1 MKTPLIALALLVT
14 AAAPPAP
21 LKKLTPPDIVNA
33 APASAWR
40 EVPASDLMVMTLEGG
55 KQVVIQ
61 LAPRFAPVHVAN
73 IRALARSDY
82 WRDSTIYRVQDNYV
96 VQWGIG
102 DAKRPL
108 PAGVV
113 ARPPAEYWIPAK
125 GVAVTPLPYRDSY
138 APRVGYVNGWPV
150 AIRANGVLSTTHCYG
165 SLGVGRD
172 LAPDTGSGAE
182 LYAAI
187 GPARAL
193 DRVIAV
199 VGRVISGMDSLSAL
213 ERGTEAL
220 GFYNDKQRPTR
231 ITSIA
236 IAADMPAEARPRFEY
251 LSERSTAFA
260 RYLNKKANRDDDFY
274 RVAAGGVDLCS
285 AAVPVRRIGT
295 APKR

>member
-1 MKTPLIALALLVT
+1 MRNTLLIAAAAMLV
-14 AAAPPAP
+14 AAAPP
-21 LKKLTPPDIVNA
+21 KKLTPPEIVNA
-33 APASAWR
+33 ASASAWR
-40 EVPASDLMVMTLEGG
+40 EIPADDLMVMTLESGR
-55 KQVVIQ
+55 QVVVQ

-82 WRDSTIYRVQDNYV
+82 WRDATIYRVHDNYV

-102 DAKRPL
+102 ETKRPL

-113 ARPPAEYWIPAK
+113 ALPPHEYWMSAK
-125 GVAVTPLPYRDSY
+125 GLSVTRLPYRDSY
-138 APRVGYVNGWPV
+138 APQVGYVDGWPV
-150 AIRANGVLSTTHCYG
+150 AIRGNGDLSTAHCYG
-165 SLGVGRD
+165 SLGVSRG

-182 LYAAI
+182 LYAVI

-199 VGRVISGMDSLSAL
+199 VGRVVSGMESLSPL

-220 GFYNDKQRPTR
+220 GFYNDKQRPTK

-236 IAADMPAEARPRFEY
+236 IAADLPAATRPRFEF
-251 LSERSTAFA
+251 LNEKSDAFA
-260 RYLNKKANRDDDFY
+260 RYLDKKANRDDDFY

-285 AAVPVRRIGT
+285 AAVPIRKIDT
-295 APKR
+295 AVKR

>member
-1 MKTPLIALALLVT
+1 MRAVIALTLLAAT
-14 AAAPPAP
+14 AAAPSPHMV
-21 LKKLTPPDIVNA
+21 TPPEIVNA

-40 EVPASDLMVMTLEGG
+40 EIPAGDLMVLTIEGG
-55 KQVVIQ
+55 RQVVIQ

-82 WRDSTIYRVQDNYV
+82 WRDATIYRVQDNYV

-113 ARPPAEYWIPAK
+113 ARPPPEYWMSAK
-125 GVAVTPLPYRDSY
+125 GLAITPLPYRDSY
-138 APRVGYVNGWPV
+138 APRVGYVDGWPV
-150 AIRANGVLSTTHCYG
+150 AVRSNGVLSTVHCYG

-199 VGRVISGMDSLSAL
+199 VGRVVSGIEALSSL

-220 GFYNDKQRPTR
+220 GFYNDKQRPTK

-236 IAADMPAEARPRFEY
+236 IAADLPATTRPRFEY
-251 LSERSTAFA
+251 LSEKSADFA

-285 AAVPVRRIGT
+285 AAVPIRKIGT
-295 APKR
+295 AARR

>member
-1 MKTPLIALALLVT
+1 MKTALIALALLAT
-14 AAAPPAP
+14 AAAPPP

-40 EVPASDLMVMTLEGG
+40 EVPAGDLMVMTLEGG

-108 PAGVV
+108 AAGVV
-113 ARPPAEYWIPAK
+113 ASPPHEYWMRAK
-125 GVAVTPLPYRDSY
+125 GMAVTPLSYRDSF
-138 APRVGYVNGWPV
+138 APRVGYVDGWPV
-150 AIRANGVLSTTHCYG
+150 AVRTDGTLSTAHCYG

-182 LYAAI
+182 LYAVI

-193 DRVIAV
+193 DRNIAV
-199 VGRVISGMDSLSAL
+199 VGRVVSGIENLSSL

-220 GFYNDKQRPTR
+220 GFYNDKQRPTK
-231 ITSIA
+231 IIA
-236 IAADMPAEARPRFEY
+236 IGIAADMPAETRPRFEY
-251 LSERSTAFA
+251 LSETSAAFA

-274 RVAAGGVDLCS
+274 RVAAGGVDVCS

-295 APKR
+295 SPKR

>member
-1 MKTPLIALALLVT
+1 MKTALITLVLLAT
-14 AAAPPAP
+14 AAAPPP
-21 LKKLTPPDIVNA
+21 KKLTPPDIVNS

-40 EVPASDLMVMTLEGG
+40 EIPAGDLMVMTFEGG

-73 IRALARSDY
+73 IRVLARSDY
-82 WRDSTIYRVQDNYV
+82 WRDSTVYRVQDNYV

-113 ARPPAEYWIPAK
+113 ARPPHEYWMRAN
-125 GVAVTPLPYRDSY
+125 GVPVTPLAYRDSF
-138 APRVGYVNGWPV
+138 APRVGYVDGWPV
-150 AIRANGVLSTTHCYG
+150 AVRANGVLSTSHCYG

-193 DRVIAV
+193 DRNIAV
-199 VGRVISGMDSLSAL
+199 VGRVVSGIENLSSL

-220 GFYNDKQRPTR
+220 GFYNDKQRPTK
-231 ITSIA
+231 ITSIG
-236 IAADMPAEARPRFEY
+236 IAADMPADTRPRFEY
-251 LSERSTAFA
+251 LSEKSAAFA

>member
-1 MKTPLIALALLVT
+1 
-14 AAAPPAP
+14 
-21 LKKLTPPDIVNA
+21 
-33 APASAWR
+33 
-40 EVPASDLMVMTLEGG
+40 VMTIEGG
-55 KQVVIQ
+55 RQVVIQ

-82 WRDSTIYRVQDNYV
+82 WRDATIYRVQDNYV

-113 ARPPAEYWIPAK
+113 ARPPAEYWSSAK
-125 GVAVTPLPYRDSY
+125 GVAITPLPYRDSY
-138 APRVGYVNGWPV
+138 ASRVGYVDGWPV
-150 AIRANGVLSTTHCYG
+150 AVRANGVFSTTHCYG
-165 SLGVGRD
+165 SLGVSRD

-199 VGRVISGMDSLSAL
+199 VGRVVSGIDGLSSL

-220 GFYNDKQRPTR
+220 GFYNAKQRPTK
-231 ITSIA
+231 ITAIA
-236 IAADMPAEARPRFEY
+236 IAADLPAAVRPRFEY
-251 LSERSTAFA
+251 LSEKSADFA

-285 AAVPVRRIGT
+285 AAVPIRRIGP
-295 APKR
+295 AARG

>member
-1 MKTPLIALALLVT
+1 MKTTLLPLALLAT
-14 AAAPPAP
+14 AAAPPPA

-40 EVPASDLMVMTLEGG
+40 EIPPGDLMVMTLEGG

-113 ARPPAEYWIPAK
+113 ENPPAEYWMSAK
-125 GVAVTPLPYRDSY
+125 GVAVTPLPYRDSF
-138 APRVGYVNGWPV
+138 APRVGYVDGWPV

-165 SLGVGRD
+165 SLGVGRN

-199 VGRVISGMDSLSAL
+199 VGRVVSGMESLSSV

-220 GFYNDKQRPTR
+220 GFYNEKQRPTK
-231 ITSIA
+231 ISAIG
-236 IAADMPAEARPRFEY
+236 IAADMPADTRPRFEY
-251 LSERSTAFA
+251 LSEKSAAFA
-260 RYLNKKANRDDDFY
+260 RYVNKKANRDDDFY

-285 AAVPVRRIGT
+285 AAVPVRRMGT